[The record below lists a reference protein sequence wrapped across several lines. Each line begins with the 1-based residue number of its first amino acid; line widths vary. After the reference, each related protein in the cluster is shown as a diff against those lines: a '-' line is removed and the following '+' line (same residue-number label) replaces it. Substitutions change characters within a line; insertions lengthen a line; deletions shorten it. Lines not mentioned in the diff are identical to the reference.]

1 MTRSKAQS
9 RYFSLLPFSC
19 TQVVWIRSLIS
30 PLLTSIL
37 QAVYQLVFTSWWMQ
51 AILKYLGVTSIV
63 EFNTPLRVSLST
75 LQIKVETSI
84 RTLYATE
91 PVTTSDFKNTC
102 IHKLVK
108 HWLDWHLYSTW
119 YTFEVSFVFSYF

>member
-1 MTRSKAQS
+1 
-9 RYFSLLPFSC
+9 
-19 TQVVWIRSLIS
+19 
-30 PLLTSIL
+30 
-37 QAVYQLVFTSWWMQ
+37 MQ

-108 HWLDWHLYSTW
+108 H
-119 YTFEVSFVFSYF
+119 